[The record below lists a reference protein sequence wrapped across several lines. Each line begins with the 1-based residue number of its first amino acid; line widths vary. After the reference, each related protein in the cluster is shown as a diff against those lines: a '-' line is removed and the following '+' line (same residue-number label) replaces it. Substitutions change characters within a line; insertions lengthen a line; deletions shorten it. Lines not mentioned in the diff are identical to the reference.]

1 MLSSIWVTPSR
12 EKENKN
18 VLSIVDTSTILA
30 SLQWGARLVPSTS
43 TKFDIE
49 VKHGRFLSAHHS
61 GPALFSSW
69 IRKPWAVSSPLS
81 LSFVFFSTYC
91 YNKETTARR
100 PFFFLFLFF
109 LYLWLSKRENDPEL
123 VPILYPVVCLDERKR
138 WTMMAAGP
146 SVAGRPA
153 EVPGE
158 NYWDPVRCYRRRPV
172 KVVHL

>member
-1 MLSSIWVTPSR
+1 MGSTTCSFYL
-12 EKENKN
+12 NK
-18 VLSIVDTSTILA
+18 VWY
-30 SLQWGARLVPSTS
+30 WGQT
-43 TKFDIE
+43 
-49 VKHGRFLSAHHS
+49 
-61 GPALFSSW
+61 
-69 IRKPWAVSSPLS
+69 
-81 LSFVFFSTYC
+81 
-91 YNKETTARR
+91 R
-100 PFFFLFLFF
+100 PFSLCPSFRTRSFLFLDPEALGRVISPFSLIRLFFHILLQQRNDSSSSLLLPFSFFF